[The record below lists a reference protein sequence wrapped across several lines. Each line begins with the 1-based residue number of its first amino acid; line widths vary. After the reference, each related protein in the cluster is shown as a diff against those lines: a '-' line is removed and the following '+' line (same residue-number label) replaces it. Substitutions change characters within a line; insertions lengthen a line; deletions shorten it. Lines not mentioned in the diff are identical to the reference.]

1 MKPQVISD
9 KNNERKSSTLTRDD
23 IDNMEKRH
31 RANLINSLSGYKSAN
46 LLGTMN
52 SQGQTNLALIS
63 SVFHIG
69 AHPPLVGML
78 IRPHS
83 VPRHSLENL
92 IELGQYTLNVV
103 TQEMYQQA
111 HQTTA
116 RYSREQSEFAAV
128 GLDEEYS
135 QHLKPPYVAQ
145 SQIKAGLSL
154 VDTQTLAVN
163 DTVLVIGEI
172 VELHIREA
180 LLGDDGQLNHNAAE
194 SVAVTGLDEYHMASS
209 MERLAYP
216 KP

>member
-1 MKPQVISD
+1 MS
-9 KNNERKSSTLTRDD
+9 ETSRMLTRED
-23 IDNMEKRH
+23 IDAMEKRH
-31 RANLINSLSGYKSAN
+31 RANLINSLSGYKSGN
-46 LLGTMN
+46 LLGTVN
-52 SQGQTNLALIS
+52 SEGRTNLALIS

-92 IELGQYTLNVV
+92 MELGVYTLNVV
-103 TQEMYQQA
+103 NRQLYQQA

-116 RYSREQSEFAAV
+116 RYIREQSEFAAV

-135 QHLKPPYVAQ
+135 AALKAPYVAQ
-145 SQIKAGLSL
+145 SQIKTGLSL
-154 VDTQTLAVN
+154 VETQTLAVN
-163 DTVLVIGEI
+163 NTVLVIGEI
-172 VELHIREA
+172 IELRINHA

-194 SVAVTGLDEYHMASS
+194 TVAVTGLDEYHTATS

>member
-1 MKPQVISD
+1 MSG
-9 KNNERKSSTLTRDD
+9 KSNTLTRDD
-23 IDNMEKRH
+23 IDAMEKRH

-46 LLGTMN
+46 LLGTIN
-52 SQGQTNLALIS
+52 NQGQTNLALMS

-135 QHLKPPYVAQ
+135 PHLKAPYVAQ
-145 SQIKAGLSL
+145 SQIKTGLSL

-172 VELHIREA
+172 VELRISEA

-194 SVAVTGLDEYHMASS
+194 SVAISGLDEYHMASS